1 MKEYQFTRRVIIE
14 EWGIVYADNEK
25 EAKEKV
31 ANDTDVEI
39 MDSCG
44 LTEIIKDSI
53 VIEKE
58 VES

>member
-14 EWGIVYADNEK
+14 EWGTVYADSEK

-31 ANDTDVEI
+31 ANDIDVEI

-53 VIEKE
+53 TIEKE
-58 VES
+58 VEN